1 MVSGTSQRV
10 QLNKTALVTATY
22 IISWAD
28 RLKDEMK
35 KQNIDRHA
43 EQLPEEGDGIRRSKY
58 AENSYPT
65 DDKEVITFERGQIR
79 RLLDEMA
86 EQVRE
91 LRRFEEKTPRRPT

>member
-10 QLNKTALVTATY
+10 ALNKTALTTASY
-22 IISWAD
+22 IVSWAD

-35 KQNIDRHA
+35 KQNIDRHPKRERLA
-43 EQLPEEGDGIRRSKY
+43 KPGIWGQKFGT
-58 AENSYPT
+58 T
-65 DDKEVITFERGQIR
+65 DDNKETITFERGQIR
-79 RLLDEMA
+79 KLLDEMA